1 MDSLLVPIL
10 ALLAVLVGAWWWMRS
25 RGASSS
31 SSGKSSRRRK
41 EEALDTLVSWHPQAT
56 RVLTSGERKAY
67 VTLRAALPE
76 HILLAQVPLARF
88 LKVPTRHSYNE
99 WSRRVGSISADIL
112 VCDSASQVV
121 AVVEIRNDGGES
133 DRAKQRQERMSRVLQ
148 AAGIPLYVWREA
160 ALPSVSVARSLI
172 LKDSDSQPPELAR
185 QPGPNG
191 EKIPLRNLREPAPSP
206 NRAEDDSQ
214 LEPPSST
221 WFDDL
226 STQPA
231 ALSPTPPP
239 YARGSGPSIR

>member
-1 MDSLLVPIL
+1 MDMLLVSGL
-10 ALLAVLVGAWWWMRS
+10 ALAAVLVLAWWRMRS
-25 RGASSS
+25 RTS
-31 SSGKSSRRRK
+31 SSGKTRRRK

-56 RVLTSGERKAY
+56 RVLTGGERKAY

-88 LKVPTRHSYNE
+88 LKVPTRHSYSE
-99 WSRRVGSISADIL
+99 WSRRVGTISADIL

-121 AVVEIRNDGGES
+121 AVIEIRSEGAES
-133 DRAKQRQERMSRVLQ
+133 DRARQRQERMARVLQ

-191 EKIPLRNLREPAPSP
+191 EKIPLRNLRTPTVAPD
-206 NRAEDDSQ
+206 RAAADSE

-231 ALSPTPPP
+231 PLTPAKPP
-239 YARGSGPSIR
+239 HARGGGPSIR

>member
-25 RGASSS
+25 RGSSS
-31 SSGKSSRRRK
+31 SSGKPSRRRK

-88 LKVPTRHSYNE
+88 LKVPTRHSYSE

-121 AVVEIRNDGGES
+121 AVIEIRGDSGES

-160 ALPSVSVARSLI
+160 ALPSVTVARSLI

-191 EKIPLRNLREPAPSP
+191 EKIPLRNLRTPAQAP
-206 NRAEDDSQ
+206 NRADDDSQ

-226 STQPA
+226 GSQPA
-231 ALSPTPPP
+231 PLTPQPPP